1 MTTSGLP
8 KISPASPKSYLNNQN
23 PKSFPKIWWSC
34 RDARVG
40 SLKLLIY
47 ERIVWWVLIDAS
59 MGSDHC
65 LNWKSPILSERGK
78 YVGGGRDLIFVWKLI
93 RLFCGYRSSEN
104 QLDFLPK
111 IMIIISNVIKAFI
124 LSPLIFGGVEKAIQ
138 AAGTDL
144 ENIWQLGGE
153 ILPGDCKLLGCIP
166 KFCKWHGKLNLQAQ
180 CRAQLTFGAKH
191 VTISEIRYTYISL
204 SLLCV
209 FNISFEYDKMPRPA
223 ERG

>member
-1 MTTSGLP
+1 M
-8 KISPASPKSYLNNQN
+8 
-23 PKSFPKIWWSC
+23 
-34 RDARVG
+34 
-40 SLKLLIY
+40 
-47 ERIVWWVLIDAS
+47 
-59 MGSDHC
+59 
-65 LNWKSPILSERGK
+65 
-78 YVGGGRDLIFVWKLI
+78 WKLI

-124 LSPLIFGGVEKAIQ
+124 LSPLIFGGVEKVIE

-153 ILPGDCKLLGCIP
+153 ILPGDCKLPGCIP
-166 KFCKWHGKLNLQAQ
+166 KFCKWHGKLNLRTQ